1 VPDLGKEDLN
11 RRKRLHLQSSEKAAE
26 SLTAESFF
34 EEPWKNPPSEKHL
47 FNDSAANDSAKNLPP
62 TPPVQILR
70 SLPEESE
77 DFSHLASP

>member
-1 VPDLGKEDLN
+1 MAACRIWEKRICTGGDGYTCNL
-11 RRKRLHLQSSEKAAE
+11 RRRQQKAAE

-62 TPPVQILR
+62 TPP
-70 SLPEESE
+70 
-77 DFSHLASP
+77 A